1 MDLAKLSS
9 YPSKRERKND
19 MRLIVAAS
27 CIVIPTWLF
36 AQENLASKVSRLSL
50 NQNEPAVIKLG
61 TRGIT
66 TIEFPSK
73 IEAIDGYGFSVN
85 PVPDGPDLFQ
95 ISFNKGTNFV
105 SLKANR
111 DGAEGNLT
119 VVLDGKVYS
128 LFCKCVPDPSFV
140 VIFDAGAGKAVS
152 NPRDLLAQNK
162 QPSPA
167 RLLGFLDKVKAFPS
181 LKVSAPEMFQGMDIA
196 EPNSD
201 SSLEGLTITL
211 RRVIRDNSLDSVGF
225 EVELANKRNK
235 DFLYD
240 PESFGVRV
248 GDEVYQQSVSDAG
261 GLVPA
266 GKMQTA
272 FFVVT
277 GTASG
282 SRNDLAVTNKFAV
295 VVREVTGEMDPQRK
309 VTAEWHEPP
318 DTIPTAQSGWH
329 EPALPGA
336 NDEPKAAPPADAAKK
351 SPARSHGQKK
361 KADAVSSSNGPAQQ
375 GAQTGGTSKV
385 ARQ

>member
-9 YPSKRERKND
+9 YPPKRERKND
-19 MRLIVAAS
+19 MRLIVVAL
-27 CIVIPTWLF
+27 CMVIPNWLF

-73 IEAIDGYGFSVN
+73 IEAIDGYGFSAN
-85 PVPDGPDLFQ
+85 PAPDGPDLFQ
-95 ISFNKGTNFV
+95 ISFNKGTNFL

-128 LFCKCVPDPSFV
+128 LFCKCVPDPSYV
-140 VIFDAGAGKAVS
+140 VIFDTRAGKVAS

-162 QPSPA
+162 QASPA

-181 LKVSAPEMFQGMDIA
+181 LKVSAPEMFQNMDIA

-201 SSLEGLTITL
+201 SSLDGLTITL
-211 RRVIRDNSLDSVGF
+211 KRVIRDNALDSVGF
-225 EVELANKRNK
+225 EVELANKKNK
-235 DFLYD
+235 NFLYD

-266 GKMQTA
+266 GKVQTV

-336 NDEPKAAPPADAAKK
+336 NDEQKAAPPATDAKK
-351 SPARSHGQKK
+351 TSARSRRQKK
-361 KADAVSSSNGPAQQ
+361 KADAISSSNGPAQP
-375 GAQTGGTSKV
+375 GPQTGSTSKV